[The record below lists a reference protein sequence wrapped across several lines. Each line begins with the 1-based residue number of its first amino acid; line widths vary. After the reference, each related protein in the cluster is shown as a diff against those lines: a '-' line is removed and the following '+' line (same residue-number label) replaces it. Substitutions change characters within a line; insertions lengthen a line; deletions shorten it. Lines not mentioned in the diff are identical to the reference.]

1 MHPLNLIREMQPHLQ
16 SVHLHYPTY
25 CCVEVFPA
33 TPCECGIA
41 YKYFAYSLKYVIL
54 MTAIVCQQW
63 EKILASKSELSCQHI
78 YGIFNLKSFREPN
91 SFFFFNGRNPHPEA
105 SIHTAN

>member
-1 MHPLNLIREMQPHLQ
+1 MQPHLQ
-16 SVHLHYPTY
+16 SVHLHYPTH

-33 TPCECGIA
+33 IVCECGIA
-41 YKYFAYSLKYVIL
+41 YKYFAYFLKYVIL

-63 EKILASKSELSCQHI
+63 KKNLASKSELSYQNI

-91 SFFFFNGRNPHPEA
+91 YFIFMEETHIQRLQFTQLINSKL
-105 SIHTAN
+105 

>member
-1 MHPLNLIREMQPHLQ
+1 MQPLLQ
-16 SVHLHYPTY
+16 SVHLHYPAY

-33 TPCECGIA
+33 TVCECGIA

-63 EKILASKSELSCQHI
+63 EKFWPPNQNCPVNTFMEYSTLSLSGNQIL
-78 YGIFNLKSFREPN
+78 
-91 SFFFFNGRNPHPEA
+91 FFFLMEETHIQRLQFTQLINSKP
-105 SIHTAN
+105 